1 VTLFFTNSGKSNCR
15 LTSSSVLFRKLDEHT
30 LQNFLVAS
38 LKSGI
43 QDTVSVNNNTTKLL
57 IIFEERFEWLSL
69 ERGLTAVSE
78 HINWLK
84 RLQVKRNF
92 LLLLS
97 VSHFDHTTKNN

>member
-1 VTLFFTNSGKSNCR
+1 MLPLYPTLLFQPRKETLDR
-15 LTSSSVLFRKLDEHT
+15 LSD
-30 LQNFLVAS
+30 LVIAIDCP
-38 LKSGI
+38 LE
-43 QDTVSVNNNTTKLL
+43 DLNTRSYFIENYIHCNKTKLL
-57 IIFEERFEWLSL
+57 IILEERFEWLSL